1 MTEQEAIEQLDFDK
15 KMILFDP
22 TRGEELELE
31 QVKLRNED
39 NYKTYLADD
48 MAIKALEKQIP
59 KKIIVRGLRQR
70 YCPVCGNGGAD
81 YMYCKDC
88 GQRLGG

>member
-59 KKIIVRGLRQR
+59 YKPAPYQQ
-70 YCPVCGNGGAD
+70 YCGKCRCGAVFLDKHTKYCGN
-81 YMYCKDC
+81 C
-88 GQRLGG
+88 GQALD